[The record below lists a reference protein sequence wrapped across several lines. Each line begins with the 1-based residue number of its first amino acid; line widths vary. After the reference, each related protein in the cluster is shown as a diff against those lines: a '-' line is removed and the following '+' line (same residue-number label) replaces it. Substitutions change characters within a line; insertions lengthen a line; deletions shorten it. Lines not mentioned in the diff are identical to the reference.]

1 MIGLCYLHMR
11 PLLVLVKINPIG
23 HMAYVL
29 VAVKCVKECVSRLF
43 AFSLFKNANEKHG
56 KS

>member
-1 MIGLCYLHMR
+1 MR